1 LTEAIDPVM
10 KIEPPSLNSGNA
22 FCTVNSVPRA
32 FSPKVASKCCSV
44 ISPSWRSSPVPALVH
59 NTSTA
64 PLFPPDRVEQTVQIV
79 QVGRISLHTGHVS
92 ADQLHGF
99 IQGFL
104 PPTRD
109 EDVSSL
115 FNEQLGTGQRH
126 TT

>member
-1 LTEAIDPVM
+1 M

-22 FCTVNSVPRA
+22 FCTVNNVPRA

-44 ISPSWRSSPVPALVH
+44 ISPSLRSSPIPALAH

-64 PLFPPDRVEQTVQIV
+64 PFSLRTASNNWSSSPR
-79 QVGRISLHTGHVS
+79 VGRICLHASNVP
-92 ADQLHGF
+92 ADQLHSV
-99 IQGFL
+99 IQSFL

-115 FNEQLGTGQRH
+115 FNEHLGTG
-126 TT
+126 